1 MNMLWQE
8 KEVID
13 SLYHSY
19 LNLHQD
25 ICHPNIC
32 IIHLPYWQNMLLR
45 TKRKISWRIQSGRSY
60 DLTFPSRYAMRK
72 LGSFKWFFI
81 AYLEHID
88 AIIDSPPHCLHK
100 TTFPLFL
107 GITISSQGKNNLRCT
122 SFMKDQLRRD
132 ISLWGANDISLPLFF
147 DMMSAFWFNL
157 SRHNTMFYSK
167 KKCVSSTTF
176 WFSSLS
182 CSASFPLCRVES
194 LLLRAK
200 QSL

>member
-1 MNMLWQE
+1 MFCF
-8 KEVID
+8 
-13 SLYHSY
+13 SLIW
-19 LNLHQD
+19 
-25 ICHPNIC
+25 ICYGKRRKSLTPSTIITWTC
-32 IIHLPYWQNMLLR
+32 TKTSAIRTSAIIHLPYWQNMLLR

-132 ISLWGANDISLPLFF
+132 ISLWGANDILVIAMP
-147 DMMSAFWFNL
+147 
-157 SRHNTMFYSK
+157 
-167 KKCVSSTTF
+167 
-176 WFSSLS
+176 
-182 CSASFPLCRVES
+182 E
-194 LLLRAK
+194 
-200 QSL
+200 